1 MSEISRRNFLKGAAV
16 AGAAVAGSAALAG
29 CSSGGSTASGD
40 WMPKSWDYE
49 TDVVVVG
56 YGGAGMWSSLV
67 AADEG
72 GSEVV
77 ILEKA
82 PVEGG
87 GNSRINNGEWTVIK
101 DEKLFRDY
109 CVAFGHGL
117 IEEDMIDAY
126 IGEATK
132 HTDYAD
138 KYGMTYEVAE
148 KALAGTI
155 PEYWFLDDG
164 KYAGCIGVSNVEGF
178 GMTTFHELEA
188 KRAELGLPIELKFA
202 CTEEHLIQNPDT
214 KEIVGVRFLEDG
226 AEKTI
231 KARKGVVLCTGGFEF
246 NEELKNT
253 YLSIYPFKFEG
264 WQYNTGDG
272 IRMVEEVGAKL
283 WHMNMVIST
292 TAMWTRDPDY
302 DFAIFASPQ
311 SDAFFTVNR
320 LGKRYQ
326 NEAKTGGTAHNGWH
340 TLMSFSDK
348 IDDYDRIPSWQ
359 IFDQKGIDGGPMGTQ
374 QGGWFECGNYTTD
387 LPDEIRAWDGW
398 SDDNQVEIERG
409 WVLKGDTLEELG
421 QKIKDFDHWMD
432 IDTLKETFAEY
443 QAFCD
448 AGKDARFDR
457 ELTAEENK
465 HDGPYYAISIYPG
478 SCSTLGG
485 PKKNVNAEVLDPAGN
500 VIPRLYAAGSFGNF
514 QAHSYGITG
523 GNNSENMVWGR
534 IAGRHCAGLEPWD
547 KK

>member
-1 MSEISRRNFLKGAAV
+1 
-16 AGAAVAGSAALAG
+16 
-29 CSSGGSTASGD
+29 
-40 WMPKSWDYE
+40 
-49 TDVVVVG
+49 
-56 YGGAGMWSSLV
+56 MWSSLV

-214 KEIVGVRFLEDG
+214 KEIAGVRFLEDG

-231 KARKGVVLCTGGFEF
+231 KARKGVVHVHGRLRVQRGAQEHLPRASTP
-246 NEELKNT
+246 
-253 YLSIYPFKFEG
+253 SSS
-264 WQYNTGDG
+264 
-272 IRMVEEVGAKL
+272 RVG
-283 WHMNMVIST
+283 ST
-292 TAMWTRDPDY
+292 TRAT
-302 DFAIFASPQ
+302 ASAW
-311 SDAFFTVNR
+311 SRKWAR
-320 LGKRYQ
+320 
-326 NEAKTGGTAHNGWH
+326 
-340 TLMSFSDK
+340 SS
-348 IDDYDRIPSWQ
+348 
-359 IFDQKGIDGGPMGTQ
+359 GI
-374 QGGWFECGNYTTD
+374 
-387 LPDEIRAWDGW
+387 
-398 SDDNQVEIERG
+398 
-409 WVLKGDTLEELG
+409 
-421 QKIKDFDHWMD
+421 
-432 IDTLKETFAEY
+432 
-443 QAFCD
+443 
-448 AGKDARFDR
+448 
-457 ELTAEENK
+457 
-465 HDGPYYAISIYPG
+465 
-478 SCSTLGG
+478 
-485 PKKNVNAEVLDPAGN
+485 
-500 VIPRLYAAGSFGNF
+500 
-514 QAHSYGITG
+514 
-523 GNNSENMVWGR
+523 
-534 IAGRHCAGLEPWD
+534 
-547 KK
+547 

>member
-29 CSSGGSTASGD
+29 CSSGGSAASGD

-155 PEYWFLDDG
+155 Q
-164 KYAGCIGVSNVEGF
+164 IGRASCRERVFGF
-178 GMTTFHELEA
+178 
-188 KRAELGLPIELKFA
+188 
-202 CTEEHLIQNPDT
+202 
-214 KEIVGVRFLEDG
+214 V
-226 AEKTI
+226 
-231 KARKGVVLCTGGFEF
+231 
-246 NEELKNT
+246 
-253 YLSIYPFKFEG
+253 
-264 WQYNTGDG
+264 
-272 IRMVEEVGAKL
+272 
-283 WHMNMVIST
+283 
-292 TAMWTRDPDY
+292 
-302 DFAIFASPQ
+302 
-311 SDAFFTVNR
+311 
-320 LGKRYQ
+320 
-326 NEAKTGGTAHNGWH
+326 
-340 TLMSFSDK
+340 
-348 IDDYDRIPSWQ
+348 
-359 IFDQKGIDGGPMGTQ
+359 
-374 QGGWFECGNYTTD
+374 
-387 LPDEIRAWDGW
+387 
-398 SDDNQVEIERG
+398 
-409 WVLKGDTLEELG
+409 
-421 QKIKDFDHWMD
+421 
-432 IDTLKETFAEY
+432 
-443 QAFCD
+443 
-448 AGKDARFDR
+448 
-457 ELTAEENK
+457 
-465 HDGPYYAISIYPG
+465 
-478 SCSTLGG
+478 
-485 PKKNVNAEVLDPAGN
+485 
-500 VIPRLYAAGSFGNF
+500 
-514 QAHSYGITG
+514 
-523 GNNSENMVWGR
+523 
-534 IAGRHCAGLEPWD
+534 
-547 KK
+547 

>member
-1 MSEISRRNFLKGAAV
+1 MSEGLSRRNFLKGAALT
-16 AGAAVAGSAALAG
+16 GAALAGSAALAG
-29 CSSGGSTASGD
+29 CASGGSGSGSAAAAD
-40 WMPKSWDYE
+40 WMPASWDYE

-56 YGGAGMWSSLV
+56 YGGAGMWASLI

-77 ILEKA
+77 VLEKA

-101 DEKLFRDY
+101 DPKLFREY

-126 IGEATK
+126 IAEATQ

-148 KALAGTI
+148 QALAGTI

-164 KYAGCIGVSNVEGF
+164 KYAGCIGVSSVEGF

-188 KRAELGLPIELKFA
+188 KRAELGLPIELKFD
-202 CTEEHLIQNPDT
+202 CSEEHLIQNPEN
-214 KEIVGVRFLEDG
+214 KEIVGVKFLEAG

-264 WQYNTGDG
+264 WRFNTGDG

-292 TAMWTRDPDY
+292 TAMWTRDPEY
-302 DFAIFASPQ
+302 DFAIFAGPQ
-311 SDAFFTVNR
+311 SNAFFTVNR

-326 NEAKTGGTAHNGWH
+326 NENKTGGTAHNGWH
-340 TLMSFSDK
+340 TLMSFNDA
-348 IDDYDRIPSWQ
+348 IDDYDRIPS
-359 IFDQKGIDGGPMGTQ
+359 
-374 QGGWFECGNYTTD
+374 
-387 LPDEIRAWDGW
+387 
-398 SDDNQVEIERG
+398 
-409 WVLKGDTLEELG
+409 
-421 QKIKDFDHWMD
+421 
-432 IDTLKETFAEY
+432 
-443 QAFCD
+443 
-448 AGKDARFDR
+448 
-457 ELTAEENK
+457 
-465 HDGPYYAISIYPG
+465 
-478 SCSTLGG
+478 
-485 PKKNVNAEVLDPAGN
+485 
-500 VIPRLYAAGSFGNF
+500 
-514 QAHSYGITG
+514 
-523 GNNSENMVWGR
+523 
-534 IAGRHCAGLEPWD
+534 
-547 KK
+547 